1 MNRRYRLTSSTE
13 FRRVR
18 REGKS
23 YAHPL
28 SILITCANG
37 RAISRFG
44 ITASKSI
51 GNAVRRNKAKRLL
64 REALRGLMPSISDG
78 WDVILI
84 ARSKLLDAD
93 WQQIQTAISSL
104 LRRADLLECH
114 DDPSSGPSTLN
125 RNRVA

>member
-28 SILITCANG
+28 SILVSCANG
-37 RAISRFG
+37 RTFSRFG
-44 ITASKSI
+44 ITASKPI

-64 REALRGLMPSISDG
+64 REALREWLPSISDG

-84 ARSKLLDAD
+84 ARPKLLDAN
-93 WQQIQTAISSL
+93 WQEIQKAVKSL
-104 LRRADLLECH
+104 LRRADLLEFH
-114 DDPSSGPSTLN
+114 DDPSSGPSTLR
-125 RNRVA
+125 RNRFA